1 MFVGSIL
8 VAHQRRQ
15 EVLLEPV
22 MLSMMSLPAASRPD
36 GSHCQRAFH
45 KLARCDRKSGPMVVE
60 EDLGDAGGLLQ
71 GGEVSGVA
79 KRDRSGATKPG
90 EVGFTVWQARPVVIA
105 VDQSDRGGDTTVERS
120 GG

>member
-22 MLSMMSLPAASRPD
+22 MLVDDVAAGREQAGRFTLSACVSQAGSVRP
-36 GSHCQRAFH
+36 
-45 KLARCDRKSGPMVVE
+45 KSGPMVVE

-90 EVGFTVWQARPVVIA
+90 EVGFTVSQARPVVIA
-105 VDQSDRGGDTTVERS
+105 ID
-120 GG
+120 